1 MNTATPNK
9 TNPAQK
15 TTAAH
20 LLNADTNSSL
30 QTLIRISQKLID
42 FADQEARALAIND
55 YLGFAFTQQD
65 KEKLARQYA
74 QASEEFRSR
83 VEEFRTCDSNLLSRL
98 DRLQNQLKEKT
109 QSNNDT
115 IARIRDRALANTKS
129 TLFSAQELGQ
139 RLRIHNNIEENGE

>member
-65 KEKLARQYA
+65 KEKLRGNM
-74 QASEEFRSR
+74 R
-83 VEEFRTCDSNLLSRL
+83 
-98 DRLQNQLKEKT
+98 
-109 QSNNDT
+109 
-115 IARIRDRALANTKS
+115 
-129 TLFSAQELGQ
+129 
-139 RLRIHNNIEENGE
+139 RLRKNSEVALKNSAHATAISSTVWIASRTSLEKKHKAIMIQLPASVIALWQTQNPHSLARKNSASV